1 MNESNLDL
9 NKHITLQGEIP
20 IDTLTNLDTT
30 NKLNESII
38 KYKTPV
44 GRSGP
49 IIGIFPIVLS
59 DFQIDINCELKYK
72 SPIKSIKT
80 LKNNIK
86 LNKLTFLNDSYK
98 LLIEGY
104 LSKYVKISSYNN
116 TIQNNTINIPF
127 RSLIDIN
134 YNTYPK
140 FSFDEEPTTKKGF
153 KSTSLYKD
161 KEVMKISWKIE
172 KINLFEKKVRI
183 KHKDETIYKIIISF
197 NIILLQNQKVFIPQ
211 PIDSASSANSNEN
224 NN

>member
-80 LKNNIK
+80 LKNNTQTKQI
-86 LNKLTFLNDSYK
+86 NFLK
-98 LLIEGY
+98 
-104 LSKYVKISSYNN
+104 
-116 TIQNNTINIPF
+116 
-127 RSLIDIN
+127 
-134 YNTYPK
+134 
-140 FSFDEEPTTKKGF
+140 
-153 KSTSLYKD
+153 
-161 KEVMKISWKIE
+161 
-172 KINLFEKKVRI
+172 
-183 KHKDETIYKIIISF
+183 
-197 NIILLQNQKVFIPQ
+197 
-211 PIDSASSANSNEN
+211 
-224 NN
+224 

>member
-161 KEVMKISWKIE
+161 KEFMKISWKIE

>member
-140 FSFDEEPTTKKGF
+140 FSFDEEPTTKKSF
-153 KSTSLYKD
+153 KSISLYKD
-161 KEVMKISWKIE
+161 KEFMKISWKIE
-172 KINLFEKKVRI
+172 EINLFEKKVRI

-197 NIILLQNQKVFIPQ
+197 NMILLQNQKVFIPQ

>member
-1 MNESNLDL
+1 MNENNLDL
-9 NKHITLQGEIP
+9 AKNIELQGEVP
-20 IDTLTNLDTT
+20 IDTLTNLDVT

-38 KYKTPV
+38 KYKTPI

-98 LLIEGY
+98 LLVEGH
-104 LSKYVKISSYNN
+104 LSKHVEILSFNN
-116 TIQNNTINIPF
+116 RFQDNTINIPF
-127 RSLIDIN
+127 RTLVDIN

-140 FSFDEEPTTKKGF
+140 FSFDEEHSNKKDF
-153 KSTSLYKD
+153 KRIPLFRDTKST
-161 KEVMKISWKIE
+161 KISWKIE
-172 KINLFEKKVRI
+172 EINLFEKKVRV

-211 PIDSASSANSNEN
+211 PIDYLDPNNSNEN
-224 NN
+224 NE

>member
-1 MNESNLDL
+1 MNENNLDFTK
-9 NKHITLQGEIP
+9 NIELQDEVP
-20 IDTLTNLDTT
+20 IDTLTNLDAT

-59 DFQIDINCELKYK
+59 DLQIDINCELKYK
-72 SPIKSIKT
+72 YPIKSIKT

-86 LNKLTFLNDSYK
+86 LNKLTFLSDSYK
-98 LLIEGY
+98 LLMEGY
-104 LSKYVKISSYNN
+104 LSKHVEISFFNN
-116 TIQNNTINIPF
+116 KTQNNTINIPF
-127 RSLIDIN
+127 RTLVDIN

-140 FSFDEEPTTKKGF
+140 FSSEEEPSNEKDF
-153 KSTSLYKD
+153 KRIPLFKD
-161 KEVMKISWKIE
+161 RKFTKISWKIE
-172 KINLFEKKVRI
+172 EINLFEKKVRV

-211 PIDSASSANSNEN
+211 PIDYLAPTNSNEN
-224 NN
+224 NE

>member
-1 MNESNLDL
+1 MNENNLDL
-9 NKHITLQGEIP
+9 AKNIELQGEVP
-20 IDTLTNLDTT
+20 IDTLTNLDVT

-38 KYKTPV
+38 KYKTPI

-98 LLIEGY
+98 LLVEGY
-104 LSKYVKISSYNN
+104 LSKHVEILSFNN
-116 TIQNNTINIPF
+116 RFQNNTINIPF
-127 RSLIDIN
+127 RTLVDIN

-140 FSFDEEPTTKKGF
+140 FSFDEEHPNKKDF
-153 KSTSLYKD
+153 KRIPLFRDTKST
-161 KEVMKISWKIE
+161 KISWKIE
-172 KINLFEKKVRI
+172 EINLFEKKVRV

-211 PIDSASSANSNEN
+211 PIDYLDPNNSNEN
-224 NN
+224 NE